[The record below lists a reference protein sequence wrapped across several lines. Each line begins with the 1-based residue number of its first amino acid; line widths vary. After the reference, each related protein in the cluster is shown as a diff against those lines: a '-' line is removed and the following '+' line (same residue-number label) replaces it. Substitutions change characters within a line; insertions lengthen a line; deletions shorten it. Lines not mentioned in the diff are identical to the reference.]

1 MEFKPIKGYEGIY
14 EACSDGTIWTCE
26 GKTTYSNRHGRI
38 IKRVWKR
45 REIKPQIQR
54 RVRSNHKEFYA
65 IAKDNN
71 NFLAEYKNN
80 DRSLTFTAK
89 TTDDIRFALIFEK
102 GNEET
107 GKSMENLAKAVG
119 GRLVKI
125 KAEYE
130 ITEEDGS
137 ELKEPEVNNEE
148 DEFKAFLNHLLKRGL
163 E

>member
-1 MEFKPIKGYEGIY
+1 MK
-14 EACSDGTIWTCE
+14 
-26 GKTTYSNRHGRI
+26 
-38 IKRVWKR
+38 
-45 REIKPQIQR
+45 QQ
-54 RVRSNHKEFYA
+54 KEFYA

-71 NFLAEYKNN
+71 NRFLAEYKNN
-80 DRSLTFTAK
+80 DRALTFTAK

-107 GKSMENLAKAVG
+107 DKTMENLAKVVG

-137 ELKEPEVNNEE
+137 ELKEPEV
-148 DEFKAFLNHLLKRGL
+148 DEIKTLLNHLLKRGL